1 MGKVHNGDT
10 FDPSDLLPPWMC
22 LYVDEVFA
30 HTHTHRRTHIH
41 THAHAHT
48 NTRTYTH
55 TYTHIYT
62 HARTHAHTHTHTHTH
77 IQAHMCHTLIPWM
90 VRKQPQVAKRAGLGF
105 RV

>member
-1 MGKVHNGDT
+1 MGKVHHGDA

-55 TYTHIYT
+55 TNTHKNT
-62 HARTHAHTHTHTHTH
+62 RTHAHTHT
-77 IQAHMCHTLIPWM
+77 AHNKHSVCFN
-90 VRKQPQVAKRAGLGF
+90 VRRGAEQTGGSAVCPAPR
-105 RV
+105 